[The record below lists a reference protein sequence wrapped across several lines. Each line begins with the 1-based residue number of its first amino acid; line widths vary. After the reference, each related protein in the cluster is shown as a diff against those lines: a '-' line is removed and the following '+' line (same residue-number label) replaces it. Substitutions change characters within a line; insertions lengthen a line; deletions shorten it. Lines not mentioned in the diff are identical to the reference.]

1 MDNILTITSNSPEIV
16 EQNFESPRGDDFD
29 LDLVFTD
36 DQGDPQPIT
45 TWEILFTAKQ
55 SKELGD
61 DASSGVVKKAIDI
74 TGGPAGLASLN
85 LPAATTEDLLGP
97 YFYDIQYKD
106 DNGAIKTKAR
116 GIIVF
121 TKDVTIRQ
129 TDVVPTP

>member
-1 MDNILTITSNSPEIV
+1 MENILIIISSNPEIN

-36 DQGDPQPIT
+36 DQGDPQTIT

-61 DASSGVVKKAIDI
+61 DAAAGVVKKAVDI